1 MSSSINLQQVFKYL
15 GSTNSGSISKADLPK
30 AIRYLGIIK
39 TQNDFNYLLKD
50 LPEQISYEQF
60 EKIINDEKANSISK
74 EQLLQAFQIFDE
86 NKTGKCSAKEL
97 FHALSVIGE
106 KLNEN
111 DIEKI
116 KKISEVDGEGKID
129 YTKIVDIL
137 ISS

>member
-15 GSTNSGSISKADLPK
+15 DSTNSGSISKADLPK
-30 AIRYLGIIK
+30 AIRYFGIIK

>member
-1 MSSSINLQQVFKYL
+1 MSSSINPQQIFKYL
-15 GSTNSGSISKADLPK
+15 DSTNSGSISKADLPK

-74 EQLLQAFQIFDE
+74 EQLIQAFQIFDE

>member
-15 GSTNSGSISKADLPK
+15 DSTNSGSISKADLPK

-39 TQNDFNYLLKD
+39 TQNDCNYLLKD

>member
-15 GSTNSGSISKADLPK
+15 DSTNSGSISKADLPK

-97 FHALSVIGE
+97 FHSLSVIGE

>member
-15 GSTNSGSISKADLPK
+15 DSTNSGSISKADLPK

-129 YTKIVDIL
+129 YPKIVDIL